1 MSHAIDVSAP
11 SAASAATESKRLAP
25 PTTLARGR
33 VDWPYAISFALY
45 HVVALLA
52 FWPWLFSW
60 TGLCL
65 ALAGTYVFGTLG
77 INLCY
82 HRLLTHRSF
91 DCPKWLER
99 CLAILGVCCLQDTP
113 ARWVGV
119 HRLHHQFSDESP
131 DPHSPLVTFLWGH
144 VGWLLVPNHELSRM
158 QLYERYAKDLLR
170 ERFYMNLERRF
181 LWVWINLAQWAVF
194 YLGGLLIGLASTSAN
209 WSESIQ
215 FGLSVLV
222 WGVFVRTVVVWH
234 ITWSINSVTHM
245 WGYRN
250 YDTDENSKNNVLI
263 GLISNGEGWHN
274 NHHAQPRAAAHGH
287 KWWEF
292 DVTYLTIQ
300 ALKSVGL
307 ASKVVSFREL
317 PPGRL
322 VTNHQP
328 VE

>member
-1 MSHAIDVSAP
+1 
-11 SAASAATESKRLAP
+11 
-25 PTTLARGR
+25 
-33 VDWPYAISFALY
+33 
-45 HVVALLA
+45 
-52 FWPWLFSW
+52 
-60 TGLCL
+60 
-65 ALAGTYVFGTLG
+65 
-77 INLCY
+77 
-82 HRLLTHRSF
+82 
-91 DCPKWLER
+91 
-99 CLAILGVCCLQDTP
+99 
-113 ARWVGV
+113 
-119 HRLHHQFSDESP
+119 
-131 DPHSPLVTFLWGH
+131 
-144 VGWLLVPNHELSRM
+144 
-158 QLYERYAKDLLR
+158 
-170 ERFYMNLERRF
+170 
-181 LWVWINLAQWAVF
+181 
-194 YLGGLLIGLASTSAN
+194 
-209 WSESIQ
+209 
-215 FGLSVLV
+215 
-222 WGVFVRTVVVWH
+222 
-234 ITWSINSVTHM
+234 M